1 MEDKTVYLV
10 GANLGQSRAM
20 DKVEAF
26 LSGSGKDLGFDTKYC
41 DDLAC
46 IGDVSAKKYSIKYAG
61 KKFLIRT
68 VYQRNGV
75 FFSEIISGGTAKDRK
90 FLREYLRKELKIRTR
105 KRKAK

>member
-10 GANLGQSRAM
+10 GANLGQNRAM
-20 DKVEAF
+20 YKVENF
-26 LSGSGKDLGFDTKYC
+26 LTGSGKDLGIDHKYC

-46 IGDVSAKKYSIKYAG
+46 VGDVSAVKYSIKYKG

-75 FFSEIISGGTAKDRK
+75 SFAEIVSGGTAKDRQS
-90 FLREYLRKELKIRTR
+90 LRGYLRKELKIRTR